1 MHPELFSLPIFDVQI
16 KTYGFCLMVGFLGAV
31 WLSMR
36 RAQRVKA
43 SPDIVLD
50 LSFLSLIFGV
60 GGARAFYVIHY
71 WQSQFSTA
79 PNRLLAVINITQGGL
94 EFLGGFLGA
103 FVAILIYCWWKRAS
117 VRLYFDILVPGVM
130 WGLAFGRLG
139 CFFNGCC
146 FGGACVEPHT
156 HVPSYRW
163 AVEFPFGSPAHWQ
176 QWEDRGVTV
185 PAELIV
191 ANEATLMPKL
201 VPASLI
207 NMPVERRRG
216 PTLAVEKLRK
226 QYEQVAAIDPNG
238 TDTAELKAALAAAQ
252 KKEQEWNGEL
262 TLLRIAQQY
271 PSRVAPRRH
280 TSVSELADLAGPLA
294 SVPIHPTQLYSA
306 IHAMLLSW
314 VLSGIFYVRKR
325 HGIVMSALLLL
336 YPVPR
341 MLLELIRA
349 DNPPDVGG
357 LTASQSVGVGMMIVG
372 VLSLIALY
380 KWLPAR
386 SPLAKPIEATP
397 DAPKQ

>member
-1 MHPELFSLPIFDVQI
+1 MHPEFFSLPIFDVQI

-43 SPDIVLD
+43 NPDVVLD

-71 WQSQFSTA
+71 WQSQFATA
-79 PNRLLAVINITQGGL
+79 SNKWLAVIDITQGGL

-146 FGGACVEPHT
+146 FGGVCVDQRDHT
-156 HVPSYRW
+156 PSYNW
-163 AVEFPFGSPAHWQ
+163 AIEFPYGSPAHWR
-176 QWEDRGVTV
+176 QWEDREVTV

-201 VPASLI
+201 VPATLI
-207 NMPVERRRG
+207 AMPVERRQG
-216 PTLAVEKLRK
+216 PALAAEKLGR
-226 QYEQVAAIDPNG
+226 QYERVAASDPDG
-238 TDTAELKAALAAAQ
+238 KDAEQLKAALAASR
-252 KKEQEWNGEL
+252 KKEREWNSEL
-262 TLLRIAQQY
+262 AALLLAQRY
-271 PSRVAPRRH
+271 PSRTEPSRR
-280 TSVSELADLAGPLA
+280 TSVSELANLATPLA
-294 SVPIHPTQLYSA
+294 SVPVHPTQLYSA

-314 VLSGIFYVRKR
+314 VLSGIFYLRKR

-357 LTASQSVGVGMMIVG
+357 LTVSQSVGIGMMIVG
-372 VLSLIALY
+372 IASLVALY
-380 KWLPAR
+380 KWLPVR
-386 SPLAKPIEATP
+386 SPLAKPMEPA
-397 DAPKQ
+397 A